1 MKIMIGKKYALLVD
15 FTNDT
20 VNSVL
25 TGFIIAVYECVSI
38 SVEVF
43 RSEFLF
49 LRLYHLVK
57 FVQSD
62 ATPLQVRNRRGREQY
77 KITYSTSIWIKR
89 RK

>member
-1 MKIMIGKKYALLVD
+1 MIGKKYALLVD
-15 FTNDT
+15 FTNHT

-25 TGFIIAVYECVSI
+25 TGFIIAIYECVSI

-57 FVQSD
+57 FAQSD
-62 ATPLQVRNRRGREQY
+62 ATLLQVRRRGREQY